1 MKPLILSF
9 AILVGGCVPLAAIP
23 PLLITGG
30 GIAVDA
36 GKKIEKLGL

>member
-1 MKPLILSF
+1 MKPLILSL

-30 GIAVDA
+30 GIAVDV
-36 GKKIEKLGL
+36 GEKLQQ